1 MELIANF
8 IYNITVYI
16 RNHNKFVQKTNKN
29 SISYE
34 YIINLVY
41 YLKSHMLK

>member
-1 MELIANF
+1 MELIADF

-16 RNHNKFVQKTNKN
+16 KNHNKFVQIANKN
-29 SISYE
+29 SISYK

-41 YLKSHMLK
+41 YLKSHMLQ